1 METKDEY
8 STMRNKFD
16 KLKLGNSVKSKTQD
30 PSENVS
36 SNQSNHKASQY
47 PFDKPRSSSPNPFDK
62 PRSSSPNPFDKPRS
76 SSPNPFDK
84 PRSTSPNP
92 FDKPRSSSPNPFDKP
107 RAASPNPFDKPRAAS
122 PNPFE
127 KPKVARK
134 LELYRMEPI
143 LIPAFNNNEQDNNK
157 LCSPEQNE
165 LIKQVHSME
174 IECHYCNEPIQM
186 YDEKIMIGQNFYHS
200 NHVQCNKC
208 GQVLDQ
214 NKILE
219 LGDDIFCDV
228 CFENE
233 CNLGK
238 NRCGYCNEEIFGD
251 LYIKALNKVWHP
263 NHFFCSYCGCKFNEE
278 VPFFEIDG
286 KPYCE
291 EDYSRLFGK
300 ICKGCNEVINAD
312 FISAMEMFWHNE
324 CFKCHICNKSLIDEA
339 FYCID
344 GELYCEPH
352 YQEKEN
358 FLCDYCK
365 KPVDKRYVF
374 ALNKKWHPNHFF
386 CNFCKNVLYTDS
398 GFREYKD
405 KPYCKDCFIRL
416 YG

>member
-1 METKDEY
+1 
-8 STMRNKFD
+8 MRSKFD
-16 KLKLGNSVKSKTQD
+16 KLGFGNSVKSKTQD
-30 PSENVS
+30 PSENTS

-84 PRSTSPNP
+84 PRAA
-92 FDKPRSSSPNPFDKP
+92 SPNPFDKP
-107 RAASPNPFDKPRAAS
+107 RAASPNPFDKPKAAS
-122 PNPFE
+122 SNPFE

-143 LIPAFNNNEQDNNK
+143 LIPAFNNNAQDDNSK

-238 NRCGYCNEEIFGD
+238 NRCGYCNEEIFG
-251 LYIKALNKVWHP
+251 V
-263 NHFFCSYCGCKFNEE
+263 S
-278 VPFFEIDG
+278 
-286 KPYCE
+286 PY
-291 EDYSRLFGK
+291 F
-300 ICKGCNEVINAD
+300 
-312 FISAMEMFWHNE
+312 
-324 CFKCHICNKSLIDEA
+324 
-339 FYCID
+339 
-344 GELYCEPH
+344 
-352 YQEKEN
+352 
-358 FLCDYCK
+358 
-365 KPVDKRYVF
+365 
-374 ALNKKWHPNHFF
+374 
-386 CNFCKNVLYTDS
+386 T
-398 GFREYKD
+398 
-405 KPYCKDCFIRL
+405 
-416 YG
+416 